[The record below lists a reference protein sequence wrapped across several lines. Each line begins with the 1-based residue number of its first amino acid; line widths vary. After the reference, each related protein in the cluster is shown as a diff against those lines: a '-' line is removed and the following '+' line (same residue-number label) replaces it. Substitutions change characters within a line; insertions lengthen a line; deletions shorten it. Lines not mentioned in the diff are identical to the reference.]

1 MADAIIREPE
11 PALERVARES
21 REAVARAR
29 AIAAGIYDLEL
40 TEGVILQGIR
50 AARKQV
56 AERGGFE
63 PPVEL

>member
-1 MADAIIREPE
+1 MPEAITYEPE
-11 PALERVARES
+11 LALERVARES

-29 AIAAGIYDLEL
+29 AIAAGIYDLEFM
-40 TEGVILQGIR
+40 EGVILKGIR
-50 AARKQV
+50 AARKRV